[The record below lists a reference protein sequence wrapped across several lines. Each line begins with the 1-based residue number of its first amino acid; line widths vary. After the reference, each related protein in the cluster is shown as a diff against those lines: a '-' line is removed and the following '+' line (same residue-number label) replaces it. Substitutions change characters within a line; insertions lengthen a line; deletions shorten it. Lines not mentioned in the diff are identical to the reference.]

1 MRNDLELDDAIDRAV
16 HDIMS
21 AEPRAGFQ
29 NRVLARLEDA
39 VPSTGWGPSARYARS
54 GQGASWFTLPRFA
67 AAMSVL
73 AVAIAGAA
81 LLRTNEAQAPA
92 PAPASVVAQTPPS
105 APQEVRPVAQ
115 APAASPKPTTELAQ
129 RRDKPRVKFPPKGV
143 VAAASVADP
152 EATTPAAQ
160 PDPAAAAAGSELLI
174 ITPVPLVIAPLIIQP
189 IVIPP
194 IRPPR

>member
-1 MRNDLELDDAIDRAV
+1 MRSDLELDDAIDRAV
-16 HDIMS
+16 RDMMS
-21 AEPRAGFQ
+21 ADARAGFR

-54 GQGASWFTLPRFA
+54 ASWFTLPRVA

-73 AVAIAGAA
+73 AVAIAVAA
-81 LLRTNEAQAPA
+81 LLRTNPAQAPA
-92 PAPASVVAQTPPS
+92 PAPAVAQTQPA
-105 APQEVRPVAQ
+105 APHEVRPVGQ
-115 APAASPKPTTELAQ
+115 APAASPQPTTQLAQ
-129 RRDKPRVKFPPKGV
+129 RRGKPRVKFPPKGV

-174 ITPVPLVIAPLIIQP
+174 ITPVPLAIAPLIIPP

>member
-1 MRNDLELDDAIDRAV
+1 MRSDLELDDAIDRAV
-16 HDIMS
+16 RDIMS

-29 NRVLARLEDA
+29 NRVLARLDDA
-39 VPSTGWGPSARYARS
+39 VPS
-54 GQGASWFTLPRFA
+54 GQRASWFTLPRFA

-73 AVAIAGAA
+73 VVAIAVAA

-92 PAPASVVAQTPPS
+92 PAPVVAQAQPP
-105 APQEVRPVAQ
+105 APQQVRPVAQ
-115 APAASPKPTTELAQ
+115 APAALPEPTTEPAQ
-129 RRDKPRVKFPPKGV
+129 RRDGPRVKFPPKGV
-143 VAAASVADP
+143 VAAASVTDP

-174 ITPVPLVIAPLIIQP
+174 IAPVPLAIAPLIIQP

>member
-1 MRNDLELDDAIDRAV
+1 MRSDLELDDAIDRAV
-16 HDIMS
+16 RDMMS
-21 AEPRAGFQ
+21 ADARAGFR

-39 VPSTGWGPSARYARS
+39 VPSTGGGPSARYARS
-54 GQGASWFTLPRFA
+54 GQGASWFTLPRVA
-67 AAMSVL
+67 AALSVL
-73 AVAIAGAA
+73 AVAIAVAA
-81 LLRTNEAQAPA
+81 LLRTNQAQAPA
-92 PAPASVVAQTPPS
+92 PAPVVAQTQPA
-105 APQEVRPVAQ
+105 APQEVRPVVQ

-129 RRDKPRVKFPPKGV
+129 RRDKSRIKFPPKGV

>member
-1 MRNDLELDDAIDRAV
+1 MRSDLELDDAIDRAV
-16 HDIMS
+16 RDMMS
-21 AEPRAGFQ
+21 ADARAGFR

-54 GQGASWFTLPRFA
+54 GQGASWFTLPRVA

-73 AVAIAGAA
+73 AVAIAVAA
-81 LLRTNEAQAPA
+81 LLRTNQAQAPP
-92 PAPASVVAQTPPS
+92 PAPVVAQTQPA
-105 APQEVRPVAQ
+105 APQEVRPVVQ

-129 RRDKPRVKFPPKGV
+129 RRDKSRIKFPPKGV